1 MKNSVLSCPQLRACL
16 TDDNEVSTPQKFYA
30 FCVNMGLCFVLI
42 NYIAT
47 CFICINKFAGRRK
60 YIAMLFLFFCLPYY
74 TGITVADD
82 GQKLIDLWMASRS
95 ALVSGVCEIQGTV
108 SITVNESKKQTVQD
122 YHSFSA
128 FDIASGR
135 YRFDRSKTAPLTGGK
150 YLRTSEYQFHSL
162 DVPKEEQ
169 EGGHIGVVRISRN
182 DPVHVQIWPFD
193 LRSLGFFTLSGQA
206 YFIEFE
212 SFKNFLKK
220 VEIIS
225 QDTNK
230 NGITCITFIPNKYPN
245 NFIVKLWIDARKG
258 YTSPKIEY
266 GRLVTTEATWEQF
279 DKVWV
284 PTTCSI
290 KYGHQIPHNAITLD
304 ADFNITWK
312 SVNNNESA
320 KYLEIANLAPTG
332 GTGEV
337 VSWELGTDQP
347 LRIET
352 FSSEDII
359 LPSDNRGYNFRSYFF
374 MISGFILIFVSL
386 SKMIYDRYTRFKNRD
401 E

>member
-1 MKNSVLSCPQLRACL
+1 
-16 TDDNEVSTPQKFYA
+16 
-30 FCVNMGLCFVLI
+30 MGLCFVLV

-47 CFICINKFAGRRK
+47 CFICINKFVGRQK
-60 YIAMLFLFFCLPYY
+60 YIAMLFLFCCLPYY
-74 TGITVADD
+74 TRITVAND
-82 GQKLIDLWMASRS
+82 GHKLIDLWMASRS
-95 ALVSGVCEIQGTV
+95 ALVSGVCEIQGAV
-108 SITVNESKKQTVQD
+108 SITVNENKKQTVQD

-128 FDIASGR
+128 FDIARGR
-135 YRFDRSKTAPLTGGK
+135 YRFDRNKTTPLTGGK
-150 YLRTSEYQFHSL
+150 YLRTPEYQFHSL
-162 DVPKEEQ
+162 SVPEEEQ
-169 EGGHIGVVRISRN
+169 GHTGVVRISLN
-182 DPVHVQIWPFD
+182 DPVYEQIWPFD
-193 LRSLGFFTLSGQA
+193 LRSLGFFTLSGPA
-206 YFIEFE
+206 YFVEFE
-212 SFKNFLKK
+212 NFKNYLKK

-225 QDTNK
+225 LDTNP
-230 NGITCITFIPNKYPN
+230 NGITCVTFVPNKYPT
-245 NFIVKLWIDARKG
+245 NFIVKLWIDTRKG

-266 GRLVTTEATWEQF
+266 GRLVTTETTWEQF
-279 DKVWV
+279 NKVWV

-290 KYGHQIPHNAITLD
+290 KYGRQIPHNAITLD

-359 LPSDNRGYNFRSYFF
+359 SPSDNRGYNFSSYFF
-374 MISGFILIFVSL
+374 MVSGFILIFVSL
-386 SKMIYDRYTRFKNRD
+386 SKMIYDRWKKKD
-401 E
+401 